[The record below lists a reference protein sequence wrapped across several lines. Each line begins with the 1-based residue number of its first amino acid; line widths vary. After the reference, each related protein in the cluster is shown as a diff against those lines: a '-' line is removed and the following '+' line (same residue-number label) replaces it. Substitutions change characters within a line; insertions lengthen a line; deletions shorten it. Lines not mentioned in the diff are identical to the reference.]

1 MSKLN
6 NIIHYCNFHLQSFW
20 RIHHVVNVKLY
31 SMNMVIVSRLNLQT
45 TPPLH
50 ISMCD
55 LKLFPKMFVHNLSN
69 QTIEYVVT
77 KDGGNQHSNKFFCNG
92 KSHEFKAS
100 TIDTRML
107 INEMYL
113 RECENYFVSS
123 LIVL

>member
-1 MSKLN
+1 MQLPPTKFLENSSCGKYKALQYEYGN
-6 NIIHYCNFHLQSFW
+6 NPDLTYKQLPHYISLC
-20 RIHHVVNVKLY
+20 
-31 SMNMVIVSRLNLQT
+31 VIS
-45 TPPLH
+45 
-50 ISMCD
+50 SYF
-55 LKLFPKMFVHNLSN
+55 LKCSYITYQN

-100 TIDTRML
+100 TTDTRML